1 MLYASVFLFVVGIVL
16 IVYSFLARSSTSAKI
31 VPMEGVVNPDAN
43 RGAAPAATKK
53 SGEQQIA
60 PQEDVKKTADES
72 PGAPHVAE
80 KPSVSH
86 SPERITESGPGKQ
99 ASASPSPE
107 NEEKDTAVL
116 YHDASGVVDYEG
128 GVSVIDPSF
137 KKYSKLKRIG
147 SGHVSVVGD
156 GINFQLRKKLFR
168 FEFYLLDKMVQG
180 ENYLALFL
188 KGSNEPRL
196 FIFKRGSGIEKKLA
210 REYAAYRK
218 KQI

>member
-1 MLYASVFLFVVGIVL
+1 MLYASIFLFIAGIAL
-16 IVYSFLARSSTSAKI
+16 IVYSFLSRSSSVAKN
-31 VPMEGVVNPDAN
+31 VPMEVGVPPATD
-43 RGAAPAATKK
+43 RGFASTATKK
-53 SGEQQIA
+53 SEPAQIL
-60 PQEDVKKTADES
+60 PNEKTQNMQNEHSKSVSDEGKS
-72 PGAPHVAE
+72 SLPPVTKPEAE
-80 KPSVSH
+80 SVSH
-86 SPERITESGPGKQ
+86 TQKPVVQ
-99 ASASPSPE
+99 ASAEDERDS
-107 NEEKDTAVL
+107 AAL

-147 SGHVSVVGD
+147 SGHVSVVGE
-156 GINFQLRKKLFR
+156 GINFQLRKKLYR
-168 FEFYLLDKMVQG
+168 FEFYLVDRMVQG

-188 KGSNEPRL
+188 KGSDEARL